1 MPGWLNSALRYALV
15 SDDQLFHCRRSD
27 CHLIFDSWRHRHD
40 PAVTFT
46 PDGRIAYE
54 TPQFSVRHD
63 RYPGHNMVG
72 CYSGKPLN
80 TQNID
85 SLGRKVF
92 ALIPPTPVH
101 RFVRLHG
108 RTIYRYLR

>member
-1 MPGWLNSALRYALV
+1 MPGWLNRRLRYALV
-15 SDDQLFHCRRSD
+15 SDDQLFHRCRSD
-27 CHLIFDSWRHRHD
+27 VYLIFDSWRHRHD

-46 PDGRIAYE
+46 PTRRIAYE
-54 TPQFSVRHD
+54 TPQFSVHHD
-63 RYPGHNMVG
+63 RYPATNMVG

-85 SLGRKVF
+85 SWRRKVF

-101 RFVRLHG
+101 RFVHRA
-108 RTIYRYLR
+108 RRAVYRYLR

>member
-1 MPGWLNSALRYALV
+1 MPGWLNSAATVRLV

-27 CHLIFDSWRHRHD
+27 CLPDFCSWRHRHD

-46 PDGRIAYE
+46 PDAKDSHE
-54 TPQFSVRHD
+54 TPQFSVHHD
-63 RYPGHNMVG
+63 RYPGHQYG
-72 CYSGKPLN
+72 RCYSGKPLN

-85 SLGRKVF
+85 SLAAEGI

-101 RFVRLHG
+101 RFVHRRAPG
-108 RTIYRYLR
+108 CYRYLR